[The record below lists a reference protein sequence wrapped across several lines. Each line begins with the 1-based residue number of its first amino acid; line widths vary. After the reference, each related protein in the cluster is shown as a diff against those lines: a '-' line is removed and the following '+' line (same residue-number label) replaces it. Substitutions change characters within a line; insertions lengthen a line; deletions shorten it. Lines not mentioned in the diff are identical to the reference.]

1 MMARQW
7 AVLLVALALLVGTQI
22 PAFGQ
27 TLVLEGGTLIDGTGR
42 PPVNDAVIVIAGSR
56 ILGIGMKGKVAYPPG
71 ARVVSTE
78 GKTILPGL
86 IDSHIHLRDHMPPMF
101 LHYGVTTVADT
112 NNYTDWTVAQREA
125 VKSGKIKGP
134 RLFVSGTAIDGAAGN
149 PNSTSPRQPFG
160 AYSHT
165 SSDGSTSPS
174 VALESVA
181 ETRTYVRSLAG
192 KHVDMVKTDLDLTF
206 DQLRA
211 AIDEANKLHL
221 PLVGHTQNIRQA
233 AEAGHKYM
241 EHTDTLGRA
250 VLDQMG
256 GPAKVKE
263 GGANPERLMD
273 TSLFPALVQFMVK
286 QGVFVNPTMFARWR
300 TSTPRGEEWAKAAT
314 DLIKDPNLAFVPQT
328 IRDSWP
334 RLARRDQDA
343 EGYKKTTEFLRQ
355 YAQGGGKIIAG
366 TDAGA
371 MPGLSLH
378 YEMQMLVDAGIPP
391 MKVLQAAT
399 LWGAESFGQGKELGS
414 VEVGK
419 LADITIIEGDPLK
432 DIAMTKNIRMVIKDG
447 KVIDISYDPHWVNSL
462 PRPTSGF

>member
-7 AVLLVALALLVGTQI
+7 AVMFVILAFVAGTHT

-42 PPVNDAVIVIAGSR
+42 NPVNDAVVVIAGSR
-56 ILGIGMKGKVAYPPG
+56 ILGIGTKGKVSYPPG

-86 IDSHIHLRDHMPPMF
+86 IDSHIHLREHMPPMF

-112 NNYTDWTVAQREA
+112 NNYTDWTIAEREA
-125 VKSGKIKGP
+125 FKSGKVKGP
-134 RLFVSGTAIDGAAGN
+134 RLFVSGTAIDGTAGN
-149 PNSTSPRQPFG
+149 LHPTSPRQPFG

-174 VALESVA
+174 VALESVE
-181 ETRTYVRSLAG
+181 ETRAYVRSLAG

-221 PLVGHTQNIRQA
+221 PLVGHTQNIRKA
-233 AEAGHKYM
+233 AEVGHKYM

-256 GPAKVKE
+256 GPEKVQE
-263 GGANPERLMD
+263 GGSNPERLMD
-273 TSLFPALVQFMVK
+273 TSLFPALIQFMVK

-314 DLIKDPNLAFVPQT
+314 ELIKDPNLAFVPQT
-328 IRDSWP
+328 VRDSWT
-334 RLARRDQDA
+334 RLARRDQDT
-343 EGYKKTTEFLRQ
+343 EGYKKTAEFLRK
-355 YAQGGGKIIAG
+355 YAEAGGKIIAG

-378 YEMQMLVDAGIPP
+378 YEMQMLVDAGVPP

-399 LWGAESFGQGKELGS
+399 LWGAGWFGQGRELGS
-414 VEVGK
+414 IEVGK
-419 LADITIIEGDPLK
+419 LANITVIDGDPLK
-432 DIAMTKNIRMVIKDG
+432 AIAATKNVRIVIKDG
-447 KVIDISYDPHWVNSL
+447 KVLDTSYDPHWVNSV